1 MTWEAGLRCRLC
13 LLLACSTLGKFL
25 EPQRPVGLISKKRR
39 LYQKG
44 AKVLKSLFALNF
56 FSCWKCHLSES
67 WTAPQLSICSLRIV
81 RFILLL
87 NILMW
92 WVILLLVKYFLNQQ
106 LELALVNGAPMS
118 MALKPQHK
126 ESDFAFFC

>member
-1 MTWEAGLRCRLC
+1 MLEVS
-13 LLLACSTLGKFL
+13 LARKLDCATIEYMHFENCKIYSL
-25 EPQRPVGLISKKRR
+25 
-39 LYQKG
+39 
-44 AKVLKSLFALNF
+44 AK
-56 FSCWKCHLSES
+56 C
-67 WTAPQLSICSLRIV
+67 
-81 RFILLL
+81 
-87 NILMW
+87 ILMW